1 MKVHELAK
9 KLEMTSKELLE
20 KATSMGIEVTSA
32 NSAFSDIDAKTVEN
46 TIIANRNKETETKIV
61 RVAPKRVD
69 LDQDEP
75 VVTVKAAHLKTGAG
89 AAQKSKPQTKSD
101 EPVITRRPP
110 MGMPV
115 VPKEVERRA
124 HPVGQP
130 VPKKVEAEQAQTPV
144 EPKAAETKPIEATK
158 PAVTKSEATV
168 KPAAKATA
176 EVPATETPVTAEQKP
191 EITEKPIPEAK
202 KPWVDPYT
210 ATRKVVIVKKNEAG
224 KTEVVSQDGPHAK
237 EKKEVKPETRT
248 TDRPRN
254 ADDRPRTGTDR
265 PRNADDRPRTSDDR
279 PRTADDRG
287 RRPEGQARPDS
298 RPVQRSNDGRPD
310 QRPGDRRP
318 DQRPPGTRP
327 DQRPPGTRPD
337 YKKPGAPGDTT
348 VRKPRPDGA
357 PDASKPGSTASKAKA
372 KDKEHDKFNK
382 LDKGKKPPVRTTVF
396 ENKSLEKKT
405 KKKYAKPKFVQEV
418 QVEAEPL
425 PVGTKIVNVP
435 ITLAGFAEQIGIS
448 TTRIIMALMKLGVVT
463 NINATLDKDTVET
476 LSESMGINVIIGQEE
491 IIEDKTEE
499 GIDISPDNEA
509 DLVPRPPIIT
519 VMGHVDHGKTSLLD
533 AIRKTNVTS
542 SESGGI
548 TQHIGASEVV
558 INGKKIVFLDTPGHE
573 AFTAMRARGADV
585 TDIAVLVV
593 AADDSVKPQTIE
605 SISHAKAA
613 GVPII
618 VAINKMDKP
627 GANVDK
633 VKQDLSEHGVLV
645 EEWGG
650 DVISVP
656 VSAKTGDGIVN
667 LLEMILLQAEIL
679 ELKAN
684 PNRLAMGTVI
694 EARLDKSQGPIATLL
709 VTNGT
714 LKAGNSV
721 VAGTCSGRIRLMTNH
736 LGETIRKAEP
746 ATAVEVIGFTDVP
759 AAGDT
764 FYAVSE
770 NKMAKDIAER
780 RKSKQREEVMART
793 SSTTLEELFAQIQE
807 GNVKDLNLIIKGDV
821 QGSVGAVTSSLEKLS
836 NENVRV
842 KIVHTGVGGI
852 TESDVMLAGTSGAI
866 IIGFNVRPSATV
878 TQTADR
884 EGIQIRTYRVIYDI
898 INDIESAMKGMLDP
912 EFKEVVLG
920 EVEIRETFKV
930 PNLGVIG
937 GAYVRNGKVV
947 RNAEIR
953 LIRDGIVIHEG
964 KISSLKRFK
973 DDAKEVLQGF
983 ECGIGIEKYN
993 DIKVGDIIECF
1004 MMQEVERK

>member
-46 TIIANRNKETETKIV
+46 TIIANRNKEAETKIV
-61 RVAPKRVD
+61 RVEPKRVD
-69 LDQDEP
+69 VNQDEP

-89 AAQKSKPQTKSD
+89 AAQKAKPQTKSE
-101 EPVITRRPP
+101 EPVMTRRPP

-130 VPKKVEAEQAQTPV
+130 VPKKVEENQPQP
-144 EPKAAETKPIEATK
+144 
-158 PAVTKSEATV
+158 
-168 KPAAKATA
+168 TA
-176 EVPATETPVTAEQKP
+176 EKAMVETTPAAEQKP
-191 EITEKPIPEAK
+191 AATKTEAPTKTVAKAASDIPVAEKQVVTEAKPEPTEKPVPEAK
-202 KPWVDPYT
+202 KPWVDPHA

-237 EKKEVKPETRT
+237 EKKEIKPEPRT
-248 TDRPRN
+248 SERPKSSEDRARTGVDRPRN
-254 ADDRPRTGTDR
+254 ADERPRTGEDR
-265 PRNADDRPRTSDDR
+265 H
-279 PRTADDRG
+279 
-287 RRPEGQARPDS
+287 RRPEGQARPDA
-298 RPVQRSNDGRPD
+298 
-310 QRPGDRRP
+310 RPGLRPNDNRPGERRP
-318 DQRPPGTRP
+318 DQRTPGARP
-327 DQRPPGTRPD
+327 DQRAPGSRPD
-337 YKKPGAPGDTT
+337 YNKPGAPGDAA
-348 VRKPRPDGA
+348 RKPRPEGA
-357 PDASKPGSTASKAKA
+357 PDAAKSGNAPSKAKA
-372 KDKEHDKFNK
+372 KDKERDKFNK
-382 LDKGKKPPVRTTVF
+382 LDKGKKPPVKAAVF

-405 KKKYAKPKFVQEV
+405 KKKYAKPKFVPEV

-425 PVGTKIVNVP
+425 PVGTKVVNVP

-476 LSESMGINVIIGQEE
+476 LAESMGINVIIGQEE
-491 IIEDKTEE
+491 IVEDKIEE
-499 GIDISPDNEA
+499 GIDTTPDNEA

-633 VKQDLSEHGVLV
+633 VKQDLSEHGILV

-679 ELKAN
+679 ELEAN

-770 NKMAKDIAER
+770 NKVAKEIAEK
-780 RKSKQREEVMART
+780 RKAKQREEVMART

-878 TQTADR
+878 SQTAER
-884 EGIQIRTYRVIYDI
+884 EGIQIRTYRIIYDI

-920 EVEIRETFKV
+920 EVEIREIFKV

-937 GAYVRNGKVV
+937 GAYVRSGKVV

-973 DDAKEVLQGF
+973 DDAKEVLTGF

>member
-32 NSAFSDIDAKTVEN
+32 NSAFSDIDAKTLEN

-69 LDQDEP
+69 MDQDEP
-75 VVTVKAAHLKTGAG
+75 VVTVKAAHLKTGVG
-89 AAQKSKPQTKSD
+89 ANQKAKPTAKSE

-130 VPKKVEAEQAQTPV
+130 LPKKVEAEQAQPVVEPVATEAKPEGIKPVVIEKAATASKPV
-144 EPKAAETKPIEATK
+144 EKAPAEVVAAEKPTEAQ
-158 PAVTKSEATV
+158 A
-168 KPAAKATA
+168 
-176 EVPATETPVTAEQKP
+176 KP
-191 EITEKPIPEAK
+191 ETIEKPVVEAK
-202 KPWVDPYT
+202 KPWVDPYP

-237 EKKEVKPETRT
+237 EKKEIKPEPRT
-248 TDRPRN
+248 SDRPRTD
-254 ADDRPRTGTDR
+254 DDRPRTGEDR
-265 PRNADDRPRTSDDR
+265 T
-279 PRTADDRG
+279 
-287 RRPEGQARPDS
+287 RRPEGQTRPDA
-298 RPVQRSNDGRPD
+298 RPVQRTGEGRPD

-318 DQRPPGTRP
+318 DQRPAGSRP
-327 DQRPPGTRPD
+327 DQRPTGARPD
-337 YKKPGAPGDTT
+337 QRPTGSRPDQRPSGNRPDFKKPGAPGDTT
-348 VRKPRPDGA
+348 DRKPRTNGA
-357 PDASKPGSTASKAKA
+357 PDSVKPTNAPAKAKT

-382 LDKGKKPPVRTTVF
+382 LDKGKKPPIKAAVF

-425 PVGTKIVNVP
+425 PVGTKTINVP
-435 ITLAGFAEQIGIS
+435 ITLKGFAEQIGIS
-448 TTRIIMALMKLGVVT
+448 ETRIIMALMKLGVVT
-463 NINATLDKDTVET
+463 NVNATLDKDTVET
-476 LSESMGINVIIGQEE
+476 LAESMGINVIIGQEE
-491 IIEDKTEE
+491 IAEDKTEE
-499 GIDISPDNEA
+499 GIDTSPDNEA

-633 VKQDLSEHGVLV
+633 VKQDLSEHGILV

-684 PNRLAMGTVI
+684 PNRLATGTVI

-770 NKMAKDIAER
+770 NKMAKEIAER
-780 RKSKQREEVMART
+780 RKAKQREEVMART

-878 TQTADR
+878 SQTADR
-884 EGIQIRTYRVIYDI
+884 EGIQIRTYRIIYDI

-937 GAYVRNGKVV
+937 GAYVRSGKVV

-1004 MMQEVERK
+1004 MMQEIERK

>member
-69 LDQDEP
+69 LNQDEP
-75 VVTVKAAHLKTGAG
+75 VVTVKAAHLKSGAG
-89 AAQKSKPQTKSD
+89 MAQKSKPQSKSD

-130 VPKKVEAEQAQTPV
+130 LPKKVEEEKPQPVAVDTKPV
-144 EPKAAETKPIEATK
+144 EVTK
-158 PAVTKSEATV
+158 PATAAKSESAAKTATT
-168 KPAAKATA
+168 KPAAKASADVPVA
-176 EVPATETPVTAEQKP
+176 EKPVIVDTKVDAKP
-191 EITEKPIPEAK
+191 ETIEKPAPEVK
-202 KPWVDPYT
+202 KPWVDPHA

-237 EKKEVKPETRT
+237 EKKESKPEPRSSERPRT
-248 TDRPRN
+248 T
-254 ADDRPRTGTDR
+254 DDRPRTVSDR
-265 PRNADDRPRTSDDR
+265 PRPAADKPRT
-279 PRTADDRG
+279 G
-287 RRPEGQARPDS
+287 EVWERRPEGQSRPDARPM
-298 RPVQRSNDGRPD
+298 QRSNDGRPD
-310 QRPGDRRP
+310 QRPGERRP

-327 DQRPPGTRPD
+327 DYNKPGT
-337 YKKPGAPGDTT
+337 PGDTP
-348 VRKPRPDGA
+348 VRKPRTEGA
-357 PDASKPGSTASKAKA
+357 PDAARPGSTATKAKT
-372 KDKEHDKFNK
+372 KDKERDKFNK
-382 LDKGKKPPVRTTVF
+382 LDKGKKPPVKTAVF

-425 PVGTKIVNVP
+425 PVGTKIINVP
-435 ITLAGFAEQIGIS
+435 ISLAGFAEQIGIS

-463 NINATLDKDTVET
+463 NINATLDQDTVET
-476 LSESMGINVIIGQEE
+476 LAESMGINVIIGEVE
-491 IIEDKTEE
+491 VVEDHSEE
-499 GIDISPDNEA
+499 GIDTTPDNEA

-613 GVPII
+613 QVPII

-633 VKQDLSEHGVLV
+633 VKQDLSEHGILV

-679 ELKAN
+679 ELRAN

-770 NKMAKDIAER
+770 NKMAKDIAEK
-780 RKSKQREEVMART
+780 RKAKQREEVMART

-973 DDAKEVLQGF
+973 DDAKEVLTGF